1 MCLSCCDK
9 HAANYL
15 LMTMDVCHFPPFTL
29 PHCDGVFGSLYYQ
42 ERLLIYLRCPEY
54 SPSLLLL
61 LKSPTSSPK
70 TPVLSPVS
78 AQVSNANA
86 ADILR
91 SQSPVKQLVGKKMEK
106 KLLLLIHIA
115 GPLGLGQRT
124 NRVTGP
130 RSIQSPSSVQHQP
143 TVLEPGCGCL
153 SSLTM

>member
-91 SQSPVKQLVGKKMEK
+91 SQSPVKQLVGKKNGK
-106 KLLLLIHIA
+106 KTSFA
-115 GPLGLGQRT
+115 YSYC
-124 NRVTGP
+124 
-130 RSIQSPSSVQHQP
+130 RSIGPGPENQQSDRPKIYSESQLCSTPAH
-143 TVLEPGCGCL
+143 C
-153 SSLTM
+153 S